1 MFFNVS
7 FDTIMT
13 GHQNDNIFVL
23 TRRTAGPGVAAGAH
37 FWPENLHFF
46 TLRLYNS
53 DFLGQTDLTQWGHI
67 SPIS

>member
-1 MFFNVS
+1 MSFNVS

-23 TRRTAGPGVAAGAH
+23 TRCTAGPRAAPRAH
-37 FWPENLHFF
+37 FLPENLHFF
-46 TLRLYNS
+46 TLRLYNPH
-53 DFLGQTDLTQWGHI
+53 FLGQTNLTQWGHI